1 LLPHY
6 ANNLEN
12 IPRLGCC
19 GAWRSRETAQP
30 KPENLFAP
38 KNGSSSQ
45 ERKLKE
51 RAAQTWTTDIVL
63 LTTSNNIQTNLS
75 TTWYRISQVIF
86 LCLSDAGD
94 TEQEGPYL
102 VLSYSPRPVVKN
114 FTSTLA
120 LQPPIR

>member
-120 LQPPIR
+120 LQTPIR